1 MTLGGLLL
9 AQRRRLTGFAAA
21 TVVLSVAAPLK
32 SFIMQWLIDA
42 GSREQALGAM
52 GLGILV
58 VLVSHLAEL
67 LCRNSFSTM
76 ATQAGCLARCR
87 VMERLSRRSMKAICR
102 TARARCSP
110 V

>member
-1 MTLGGLLL
+1 MENEQREKRMTLGGLLL

-67 LCRNSFSTM
+67 LCRNSFSAM
-76 ATQAGCLARCR
+76 AKQAVAAPGAGSWSGCPGA
-87 VMERLSRRSMKAICR
+87 
-102 TARARCSP
+102 P
-110 V
+110 